1 MPLDGAFLFLF
12 GTTSEIPPYIFLFSL
27 RLIQTRPMVLK
38 EHVLSHWAV
47 YLMSAVR
54 FKSSGF
60 VILLSL
66 WMTSWSAVAESL
78 LSDTQIAHL
87 KQKGKVTYCIDPNW
101 LPFEALSEQGK
112 HTGISAE
119 YIRLLQRMLPVPLEL
134 YPTADWPASLQ
145 AAKDRHCDLL
155 TLAMPTPSRLEYL
168 IFTKAYLEVPN
179 VVVTTKDKAFIR
191 SVADIPTSSPVGI
204 RAGFGTLELYQQRYP
219 KLQLVPF
226 HDYEQGLLQ
235 VQSGHLYGMLGNM
248 GSISYSLQQ
257 NSITNLK
264 IAGRLAEDTLL
275 SLACR
280 NDDPMLLEIFDKLL
294 LQISPE
300 QKQNINN
307 HWLAIRYEHG
317 FDYELFWQMLLAFVL
332 LISVVSISYLK
343 LKKLNLALI
352 EANTRLEQLS
362 QHDPLTGLYNRQY
375 FEPRVQQAL
384 ALCQRQ
390 QLPLTLAMMD
400 LDHFK
405 DINDTLGH
413 NFGDQCLKDFAE
425 LCQSQFQRK
434 DDLLVRY
441 GGEEFILV
449 SVGSDAETMQQL
461 LEDFLQR
468 LEQHQVRLNH
478 QRGRCTVSI
487 GWYCDIPPATM
498 DSRSLV
504 ELADQALYQAKDAGR
519 NCAVRSEATVPTS
532 PDY

>member
-1 MPLDGAFLFLF
+1 
-12 GTTSEIPPYIFLFSL
+12 
-27 RLIQTRPMVLK
+27 
-38 EHVLSHWAV
+38 
-47 YLMSAVR
+47 MSAVR
-54 FKSSGF
+54 FNSG
-60 VILLSL
+60 VIVLSL
-66 WMTSWSAVAESL
+66 WLANWSVIAEPT
-78 LSDTQIAHL
+78 LSDTQITHL
-87 KQKGKVTYCIDPNW
+87 KQKGKVTYCIDPDW
-101 LPFEALSEQGK
+101 LPFEALSEQGE
-112 HTGISAE
+112 HIGISAE
-119 YIRLLQRMLPVPLEL
+119 YFRLLQQMLPVPLEL
-134 YPTADWPASLQ
+134 YPTANWPASLQ

-168 IFTKAYLEVPN
+168 IFSKDYLEVPN

-191 SVADIPTSSPVGI
+191 SVDDIPTSSPIGI

-219 KLQLVPF
+219 QLQLVPF

-235 VQSGHLYGMLGNM
+235 VQAGNLYGMLGNM
-248 GSISYSLQQ
+248 GSISYSLQK

-264 IAGRLAEDTLL
+264 IAGRLAEDTRL

-280 NDDPMLLEIFDKLL
+280 NDDPLLLEIFDTLL
-294 LQISPE
+294 THISPE
-300 QKQNINN
+300 QKQQINN
-307 HWLAIRYEHG
+307 HWLAIRYEQG

-343 LKKLNLALI
+343 LKKLNQALV
-352 EANTRLEQLS
+352 EANIRLEQLS

-405 DINDTLGH
+405 DINDKLGH

-461 LEDFLQR
+461 LEDFLRR
-468 LEQHQVRLNH
+468 LEAHQVRLKH
-478 QRGRCTVSI
+478 QQGHCTVSI
-487 GWYCDIPPATM
+487 GWYCDIPPATL
-498 DSRSLV
+498 DSITLV
-504 ELADQALYQAKDAGR
+504 GLADQALYRAKNAGR
-519 NCAVRSEATVPTS
+519 NCAVRTAATLSAS

>member
-1 MPLDGAFLFLF
+1 
-12 GTTSEIPPYIFLFSL
+12 
-27 RLIQTRPMVLK
+27 MVLK

-60 VILLSL
+60 IILLSL
-66 WMTSWSAVAESL
+66 WLASWPLIAESL
-78 LSDTQIAHL
+78 LSDAQIAHL
-87 KQKGKVTYCIDPNW
+87 KQKGKVTYCIDPDW
-101 LPFEALSEQGK
+101 LPFEALSEQGQ

-119 YIRLLQRMLPVPLEL
+119 YIRLLQHMLPVPLEL
-134 YPTADWPASLQ
+134 YPTSNWPASLQ

-191 SVADIPTSSPVGI
+191 SVADIPGSSPIGI

-219 KLQLVPF
+219 QLQLVPF
-226 HDYEQGLLQ
+226 QDYEQGLLQ
-235 VQSGHLYGMLGNM
+235 VQAGYLYGMVGNM

-257 NSITNLK
+257 NSMTNLK

-280 NDDPMLLEIFDKLL
+280 NDEPMLLEIFDTLL
-294 LQISPE
+294 LHISPE
-300 QKQNINN
+300 QKQQINN
-307 HWLAIRYEHG
+307 RWLAIRYDQG
-317 FDYELFWQMLLAFVL
+317 FDYELFWQMLLAFIL

-343 LKKLNLALI
+343 LKKLNQALI
-352 EANTRLEQLS
+352 QANIRLEQLS

-405 DINDTLGH
+405 DINDKLGH

-425 LCQSQFQRK
+425 LCQRQFQRK

-449 SVGSDAETMQQL
+449 SVGSDAATMQL
-461 LEDFLQR
+461 LLADFLKR
-468 LEQHQVRLNH
+468 LEAHQIRLNKQQGH
-478 QRGRCTVSI
+478 CTVSI
-487 GWYCDIPPATM
+487 GWYCDIPPASM
-498 DSRSLV
+498 DSRSLG
-504 ELADQALYQAKDAGR
+504 ELGGQALYQAKDAGR
-519 NCAVRSEATVPTS
+519 NCLVRSTTFAPSS

>member
-1 MPLDGAFLFLF
+1 
-12 GTTSEIPPYIFLFSL
+12 
-27 RLIQTRPMVLK
+27 
-38 EHVLSHWAV
+38 
-47 YLMSAVR
+47 MSAVA
-54 FKSSGF
+54 FKHT
-60 VILLSL
+60 VILLGL
-66 WMTSWSAVAESL
+66 CLASWSVAAESV
-78 LSDTQIAHL
+78 LSQAQIKHL
-87 KQKGKVTYCIDPNW
+87 QQKGKITYCIDPNW
-101 LPFEALSEQGK
+101 LPFEALSKQNQ

-119 YIRLLQRMLPVPLEL
+119 YIRLLRRMLPVPLEL
-134 YPTADWPASLQ
+134 YPTSNWPASLQ

-168 IFTKAYLEVPN
+168 SFTKAYLEVPN

-191 SVADIPTSSPVGI
+191 SVADIPNTSPVGI
-204 RAGFGTLELYQQRYP
+204 RAGFGTLELYQHRYP
-219 KLQLVPF
+219 QLQLVPYE
-226 HDYEQGLLQ
+226 DYEQGLLQ
-235 VQSGHLYGMLGNM
+235 VQAGHLYGMLGNM

-264 IAGRLAEDTLL
+264 IAGRLPEDTQL

-280 NDDPMLLEIFDKLL
+280 NDDPMLLEIFDLL
-294 LQISPE
+294 LQQISPE
-300 QKQNINN
+300 QKQQINN
-307 HWLAIRYEHG
+307 HWLAIRYEQG
-317 FDYELFWQMLLAFVL
+317 FDYQLFWQMLLAFIL

-343 LKKLNLALI
+343 LKKLNQALI
-352 EANTRLEQLS
+352 EANIRLEQLS

-405 DINDTLGH
+405 QINDKLGH
-413 NFGDQCLKDFAE
+413 NFGDQCLKDFAQ

-449 SVGSDAETMQQL
+449 SVGSDAETMQL
-461 LEDFLQR
+461 LLDDFLRR
-468 LEQHQVRLNH
+468 LEAHQIRLNH
-478 QRGRCTVSI
+478 QHGYCTVSI
-487 GWYCDIPPATM
+487 GWYCDIPAATM
-498 DSRSLV
+498 ESRSLV
-504 ELADQALYQAKDAGR
+504 ELADQALYRAKKAGR
-519 NCAVRSEATVPTS
+519 NCAVRSTETLSVT

>member
-1 MPLDGAFLFLF
+1 
-12 GTTSEIPPYIFLFSL
+12 
-27 RLIQTRPMVLK
+27 MVLK
-38 EHVLSHWAV
+38 EHVLSKRAV
-47 YLMSAVR
+47 YLMLVVP
-54 FKSSGF
+54 FKSAIAFF
-60 VILLSL
+60 VLSL
-66 WMTSWSAVAESL
+66 WLLVLPVKAESL
-78 LSDTQIAHL
+78 LSEAQIAYL
-87 KQKGKVTYCIDPNW
+87 KQKGKISYCIDPNW

-119 YIRLLQRMLPVPLEL
+119 YIRLLQAMLPVPMEL
-134 YPTADWPASLQ
+134 HPTSDWPASLQ

-155 TLAMPTPSRLEYL
+155 TLAMPTPTRLEYL
-168 IFTKAYLEVPN
+168 AFTKAYLEVPN
-179 VVVTTKDKAFIR
+179 VVVTTKDKDFIR
-191 SVADIPTSSPVGI
+191 SVADIPPSSPVGI

-219 KLQLVPF
+219 QLKLVPF

-235 VQSGHLYGMLGNM
+235 VQTGHLYGMLGNM
-248 GSISYSLQQ
+248 GSISYSLQK
-257 NSITNLK
+257 NSMTNLK

-280 NDDPMLLEIFDKLL
+280 NDDPELLVIFDTLL
-294 LQISPE
+294 AQISPE
-300 QKQNINN
+300 QKQQINN
-307 HWLAIRYEHG
+307 HWLAIRYEQG

-343 LKKLNLALI
+343 LKKLNQALI
-352 EANTRLEQLS
+352 EANSRLEQLS

-413 NFGDQCLKDFAE
+413 NFGDQCLKDFAA

-468 LEQHQVRLNH
+468 LEAHQVQLNQQQGH
-478 QRGRCTVSI
+478 CTVSI
-487 GWYCDIPPATM
+487 GWYCDIPSATL
-498 DSRSLV
+498 DSKSLV
-504 ELADQALYQAKDAGR
+504 ELADQALYKAKNAGR
-519 NCAVRSEATVPTS
+519 NCAVRAAVTAS

>member
-1 MPLDGAFLFLF
+1 
-12 GTTSEIPPYIFLFSL
+12 
-27 RLIQTRPMVLK
+27 
-38 EHVLSHWAV
+38 
-47 YLMSAVR
+47 MSAVR
-54 FKSSGF
+54 FNSG
-60 VILLSL
+60 VIVLSL
-66 WMTSWSAVAESL
+66 WLANWSVIAEPT
-78 LSDTQIAHL
+78 LSDAQITHL
-87 KQKGKVTYCIDPNW
+87 KQKGKVTYCIDPDW
-101 LPFEALSEQGK
+101 LPFEALSEQGE
-112 HTGISAE
+112 HIGISAE
-119 YIRLLQRMLPVPLEL
+119 YFRSLQQMLPVPLEL
-134 YPTADWPASLQ
+134 YPTANWPASLQ

-168 IFTKAYLEVPN
+168 IFSKDYLEVPN

-191 SVADIPTSSPVGI
+191 SVDDIPTSSPIGI

-219 KLQLVPF
+219 QLQLVPF

-235 VQSGHLYGMLGNM
+235 VQAGNLYGMLGNM
-248 GSISYSLQQ
+248 GSISYSLQK

-264 IAGRLAEDTLL
+264 IAGRLAEDTRL

-280 NDDPMLLEIFDKLL
+280 NDDPLLLEIFDTLL
-294 LQISPE
+294 THISPE
-300 QKQNINN
+300 QKQQINN
-307 HWLAIRYEHG
+307 HWLAIRYEQG

-343 LKKLNLALI
+343 LKKLNQALV
-352 EANTRLEQLS
+352 EANIRLEQLS

-405 DINDTLGH
+405 DINDKLGH

-461 LEDFLQR
+461 LEDFLRR
-468 LEQHQVRLNH
+468 LEAHQVRLKH
-478 QRGRCTVSI
+478 QQGHCTVSI
-487 GWYCDIPPATM
+487 GWYCDIPPATL
-498 DSRSLV
+498 DSITLV
-504 ELADQALYQAKDAGR
+504 GLADQALYRAKNAGR
-519 NCAVRSEATVPTS
+519 NCAVRTAATLSAS

>member
-1 MPLDGAFLFLF
+1 
-12 GTTSEIPPYIFLFSL
+12 
-27 RLIQTRPMVLK
+27 MVLK
-38 EHVLSHWAV
+38 EHVLFHWV
-47 YLMSAVR
+47 LYLMSAVR
-54 FKSSGF
+54 FKSSAVFF
-60 VILLSL
+60 VLSL
-66 WMTSWSAVAESL
+66 WLLSSSAKAESV
-78 LSDTQIAHL
+78 LSDAQIAHL

-134 YPTADWPASLQ
+134 YPTPDWPASLQ

-168 IFTKAYLEVPN
+168 IFSKAYLEVPN

-219 KLQLVPF
+219 QLQLVPF

-235 VQSGHLYGMLGNM
+235 VQAGHLYGMLGNM
-248 GSISYSLQQ
+248 GSISYSLQK

-280 NDDPMLLEIFDKLL
+280 NDDPLLLEIFDQLL

-300 QKQNINN
+300 QKQQINN
-307 HWLAIRYEHG
+307 HWLAIRYEQG
-317 FDYELFWQMLLAFVL
+317 FDYQLFWQMLLAFAL

-343 LKKLNLALI
+343 LKKLNLALT
-352 EANTRLEQLS
+352 EANIRLEQLS

-413 NFGDQCLKDFAE
+413 NFGDQCLKDFAA

-449 SVGSDAETMQQL
+449 SVGSDAETMKQL

-468 LEQHQVRLNH
+468 LEQHKIRLNH
-478 QRGRCTVSI
+478 QQGHCTVSI
-487 GWYCDIPPATM
+487 GWYCDIPTAAM
-498 DSRSLV
+498 DSKSLV
-504 ELADQALYQAKDAGR
+504 ELADQALYKAKNAGR
-519 NCAVRSEATVPTS
+519 NCAVRSAS
-532 PDY
+532 PVSSD

>member
-1 MPLDGAFLFLF
+1 MSA
-12 GTTSEIPPYIFLFSL
+12 L
-27 RLIQTRPMVLK
+27 RLNICSAIRVFALC
-38 EHVLSHWAV
+38 LASCAV
-47 YLMSAVR
+47 
-54 FKSSGF
+54 G
-60 VILLSL
+60 
-66 WMTSWSAVAESL
+66 AESL
-78 LSDTQIAHL
+78 LTEAETQHL

-101 LPFEALSEQGK
+101 LPFEALSDQK
-112 HTGISAE
+112 QHVGISAE
-119 YIRLLQRMLPVPLEL
+119 YIRLLQPMLPVPLEL
-134 YPTADWPASLQ
+134 HLTSNWPESLQ

-168 IFTKAYLEVPN
+168 SFTSAYLEVPN
-179 VVVTTKDKAFIR
+179 VVVTTKDKAFIA
-191 SVADIPTSSPVGI
+191 SVEDIPTAAAVGI

-219 KLQLVPF
+219 HLRLVPF

-257 NSITNLK
+257 NAIINLK
-264 IAGRLAEDTLL
+264 IAGRLKEDTLL

-280 NDDPMLLEIFDKLL
+280 NDDPLLLAIFDKLL

-300 QKQNINN
+300 QKQQITNQ
-307 HWLAIRYEHG
+307 WLAIRYEQG
-317 FDYELFWQMLLAFVL
+317 FDYELFWQMLFVFML
-332 LISVVSISYLK
+332 LISVVSVSYLK
-343 LKKLNLALI
+343 LKKLNQALT
-352 EANTRLEQLS
+352 EANIRLEQIS
-362 QHDPLTGLYNRQY
+362 QHDALTGLYNRQY

-405 DINDTLGH
+405 EINDTQGH

-425 LCQSQFQRK
+425 LCRSQFQRK

-449 SVGSDAETMQQL
+449 SIGCDASTMQQL
-461 LEDFLQR
+461 LQDFLRR
-468 LEQHQVRLNH
+468 LEAHQIKLNR
-478 QRGRCTVSI
+478 QRGHCTVSI

-498 DSRSLV
+498 DSKTLV
-504 ELADQALYQAKDAGR
+504 AFADKALYQAKDSGR
-519 NCAVRSEATVPTS
+519 NCAVRATQSEAEQP
-532 PDY
+532 

>member
-1 MPLDGAFLFLF
+1 MPLNGAFLLRHHFRNTLLYLFVFLA
-12 GTTSEIPPYIFLFSL
+12 TKPK
-27 RLIQTRPMVLK
+27 QTYGANRACAITLVF
-38 EHVLSHWAV
+38 

-54 FKSSGF
+54 FKSSA
-60 VILLSL
+60 VVLVLSL
-66 WMTSWSAVAESL
+66 WLVSSPAKAGPV
-78 LSDTQIAHL
+78 LSDAQISHL
-87 KQKGKVTYCIDPNW
+87 KQKGKVTYCIDPDW

-168 IFTKAYLEVPN
+168 VFTKAYLEVPN

-191 SVADIPTSSPVGI
+191 SVADIPVSSPVGI

-219 KLQLVPF
+219 QLRLVPF

-248 GSISYSLQQ
+248 GSISYSLQK
-257 NSITNLK
+257 NSMTNLK
-264 IAGRLAEDTLL
+264 IAGRLLEDTLL

-280 NDDPMLLEIFDKLL
+280 NDDPELLAIFDLL
-294 LQISPE
+294 LQQISPE
-300 QKQNINN
+300 QKQQINN
-307 HWLAIRYEHG
+307 QWLAIRYDQG
-317 FDYELFWQMLLAFVL
+317 FDYVLFWQMLMAFVL

-343 LKKLNLALI
+343 LKKLNQALT
-352 EANTRLEQLS
+352 EANIRLEQLS

-413 NFGDQCLKDFAE
+413 NFGDQCLQDFAA
-425 LCQSQFQRK
+425 LCRSQFQRK

-449 SVGSDAETMQQL
+449 SVGSDAETMRLL

-468 LEQHQVRLNH
+468 LETHQVRLNQQQGH
-478 QRGRCTVSI
+478 CTVSI
-487 GWYCDIPPATM
+487 GWYCDIPPASM
-498 DSRSLV
+498 DSKSLV
-504 ELADQALYQAKDAGR
+504 ELADQALYKAKDAGR
-519 NCAVRSEATVPTS
+519 NCAVRSVASIS

>member
-1 MPLDGAFLFLF
+1 MPLNGAFLFLRHNILE
-12 GTTSEIPPYIFLFSL
+12 TLSYIFPFSL
-27 RLIQTRPMVLK
+27 RLTQSRPMVLK
-38 EHVLSHWAV
+38 EHMLSKWAA
-47 YLMSAVR
+47 YRMLAVPFR
-54 FKSSGF
+54 ASKVFF
-60 VILLSL
+60 VLSL
-66 WMTSWSAVAESL
+66 WLWVLPVTADSL
-78 LSDTQIAHL
+78 LSEAQIAHL
-87 KQKGKVTYCIDPNW
+87 KQKGKVSYCIDPDW
-101 LPFEALSEQGK
+101 LPFEALSAQGK

-119 YIRLLQRMLPVPLEL
+119 YIRLLQSMLPVPLEL
-134 YPTADWPASLQ
+134 YPTANWPASLQ
-145 AAKDRHCDLL
+145 AAKDGHCDVL
-155 TLAMPTPSRLEYL
+155 TLAMPTPARLEYL
-168 IFTKAYLEVPN
+168 AFTKAYLEVPN

-191 SVADIPTSSPVGI
+191 SITDIPASTPVGI

-219 KLQLVPF
+219 QLQLVPF

-235 VQSGHLYGMLGNM
+235 VQAGHLYGMLGNM
-248 GSISYSLQQ
+248 GSISYSLQK

-280 NDDPMLLEIFDKLL
+280 NDDPILLEIFDRLL

-300 QKQNINN
+300 QKQQINN
-307 HWLAIRYEHG
+307 HWLAIRYEQG

-332 LISVVSISYLK
+332 LITVVSISYLK

-352 EANTRLEQLS
+352 EANARLEQLS

-425 LCQSQFQRK
+425 LCLSQFQRK

-449 SVGSDAETMQQL
+449 SVGSDAVTMQQL

-468 LEQHQVRLNH
+468 LEAHQVRLNH
-478 QRGRCTVSI
+478 QQGHCTVSI
-487 GWYCDIPPATM
+487 GWYCDIPPTSM

-504 ELADQALYQAKDAGR
+504 ELADQALYKAKDAGR
-519 NCAVRSEATVPTS
+519 NCAVRAELAVPTS
-532 PDY
+532 PGY